1 MTAHVPSGERRPVP
15 ALGAFLEGWRRVL
28 RAPAVLAGMFFF
40 VTVVSR
46 LVAAAMAT
54 SPEVRAITFPTGSA
68 AWLVTLEM
76 QLRNLVNA
84 VAPEVSPFFQPETL
98 PTAFVASLIVNT
110 AMWMFLTGGILDRLA
125 RARPI
130 GTAAFFG
137 ACGVFFFRFLRLAAI
152 VAAVSWPIWMV
163 QRASEGNL
171 VVRGLVLL
179 TVAVISVLWDF
190 AKVRAV
196 VEDRH
201 SMISAFTAAIRFVRR
216 RAWRV
221 LLLALLNGLAI
232 LAVLRIEFQIL
243 LTPAEGLM
251 SAALS
256 IGWLLLAVATRLA
269 FLSSEVVFF
278 QGELAHAGYTA
289 APLLIWPDSPS
300 IEAMENLR
308 KRSGQ

>member
-1 MTAHVPSGERRPVP
+1 MTPAAEPSVDRKPVP

-28 RAPAVLAGMFFF
+28 HAPAVLAGMFFF

-46 LVAAAMAT
+46 LVAAAMAA
-54 SPEVRAITFPTGSA
+54 SPELHGESIPFPTGAA
-68 AWLVTLEM
+68 AWIVAVEM

-84 VAPEVSPFFQPETL
+84 VSPEVSPFFQTASL
-98 PTAFVASLIVNT
+98 PGSVVASLIVNT
-110 AMWMFLTGGILDRLA
+110 VMWMFLTGGILDRLA

-137 ACGVFFFRFLRLAAI
+137 ACGVFFFRFVRLAIIVVIVGWPVWRLQRAFEGNLMVRAAVLLV
-152 VAAVSWPIWMV
+152 VAAV
-163 QRASEGNL
+163 
-171 VVRGLVLL
+171 
-179 TVAVISVLWDF
+179 SVLWDF

-201 SMISAFTAAIRFVRR
+201 SMISAFAAAVRFVRR
-216 RAWRV
+216 RAGRV
-221 LLLALLNGLAI
+221 LLLALFNGIAI

-243 LTPAEGLM
+243 VTPSQDLT
-251 SAALS
+251 SAVLS

-278 QGELAHAGYTA
+278 QGEQA
-289 APLLIWPDSPS
+289 
-300 IEAMENLR
+300 
-308 KRSGQ
+308 Q